1 MQDKTILITGGN
13 DGIGRATAQAL
24 AQKGATVILACRNQ
38 GKGQAAREAMQKETG
53 NDRIDL
59 IPLDLSDFSKIKT
72 AADVFRKRYDKL
84 DVLIN
89 NAAAFTSTLQKTA
102 QGFEMQFGVNHLG
115 HFLFTNLL
123 LEPLKAAATPR
134 VLTVSSS
141 AHYNGKIDFGNLRGE
156 KGNYSGWPAYSQSK
170 LANLIF
176 AREFA
181 KQHPDIVS
189 NALHPGV
196 VATRFGNKDTN
207 WFISLA
213 WNIMK
218 LGMVSPEKG
227 AKTSVYLASAPEAGE
242 FTGQYFND
250 KQQKKR
256 GNPLS
261 RDEELARKLWDYSL
275 EQTERYFL
283 I

>member
-38 GKGQAAREAMQKETG
+38 EKGQAAREAMQKETG
-53 NDRIDL
+53 NERIDL

-123 LEPLKAAATPR
+123 LEPLKAAAAPR
-134 VLTVSSS
+134 VVTVSSS
-141 AHYNGKIDFGNLRGE
+141 AHYNGKIDFENLRGE
-156 KGNYSGWPAYSQSK
+156 KGNYSSFPAYRQSK

-196 VATRFGNKDTN
+196 VATRFGSKDTN

-218 LGMVSPEKG
+218 LGMISPEKG
-227 AKTSVYLASAPEAGE
+227 AKTSIYLASAPEAGE
-242 FTGQYFND
+242 FTGQYLND

-256 GNPLS
+256 GNPLAL
-261 RDEELARKLWDYSL
+261 DEELAGKLWKYSV
-275 EQTERYFL
+275 EQTEKYFV
-283 I
+283 